1 MKGLSK
7 TGRSDVP
14 EVLVFEI
21 LHRLPIKSL
30 TRFRCVC
37 KPWSSSFQTPLFITK
52 HHNHHL
58 RHNNLNLLLKRSLV
72 NRGPYDTYFFSQ
84 LSIDKGHNF
93 SVKQTVHLPFFEDFL
108 SRPQVHGPCNGI
120 LCLSNFDDKVAL
132 WNPSTRE
139 FKILPQSSIQCP
151 PSASCISSG
160 FGCSGFGYDSQSDDY
175 KVVRFVT
182 IYFEGYDEHDPGQGY
197 VEFDR
202 NEKVELYSLTS
213 DSWKEISLPEVSA
226 YGAPMFNNYVN
237 GFYYW
242 LGRGYYDY
250 EKYILSFDMVNEKFS
265 TLPLPLP
272 MTSGSYYLDLLD
284 FNGLLGAL
292 LPQGEGTE
300 KSFDL
305 WVMNG
310 SWTKQFTI
318 DSVPG
323 VERALGFWKN
333 GELFL
338 ESSDHELVL
347 FDPSTRE
354 LKNLG
359 IHAYMGTMHI
369 SAYVENLV
377 PINGRS
383 EYEEHI
389 IRITK
394 RGELSIFPKSFI
406 VLSHCLHM
414 MPRQKAGPDASVKC
428 NCIELCLRELGVAN
442 CRSY

>member
-1 MKGLSK
+1 MQGLNK
-7 TGRSDVP
+7 TGRSDVA

-21 LHRLPIKSL
+21 LHRLPVKSL

-58 RHNNLNLLLKRSLV
+58 RHNNLNLLLQRSHG
-72 NRGPYDTYFFSQ
+72 NTRYDTHYFSQ
-84 LSIDKGHNF
+84 LSTDKGHNF
-93 SVKQTVHLPFFEDFL
+93 S
-108 SRPQVHGPCNGI
+108 
-120 LCLSNFDDKVAL
+120 VAL

-151 PSASCISSG
+151 PSANSD
-160 FGCSGFGYDSQSDDY
+160 FGCSGFGYDSQTNDY
-175 KVVRFVT
+175 KVVKFAA
-182 IYFEGYDEHDPGQGY
+182 IYFGGYDEHYNGY

-202 NEKVELYSLTS
+202 NEKVELYSLRS
-213 DSWKEISLPEVSA
+213 DSWKEISYPEVTA
-226 YGAPMFNNYVN
+226 FDPLLFNNYVN

-242 LGRGYYDY
+242 LALGHYDY
-250 EKYILSFDMVNEKFS
+250 AILSFDMVTEKFS

-272 MTSGSYYLDLLD
+272 TTSGSYYLDLLGL
-284 FNGLLGAL
+284 NGLLGAL

-305 WVMNG
+305 WVMNE

-318 DSVPG
+318 DYVPG

-338 ESSDHELVL
+338 ESLDHELVL

-359 IHAYMGTMHI
+359 IHAYKGTMHI

-389 IRITK
+389 IRWLPG
-394 RGELSIFPKSFI
+394 R
-406 VLSHCLHM
+406 
-414 MPRQKAGPDASVKC
+414 AS
-428 NCIELCLRELGVAN
+428 N
-442 CRSY
+442 

>member
-1 MKGLSK
+1 MQGLSK
-7 TGRSDVP
+7 TGGSDIP

-21 LHRLPIKSL
+21 LHRLPVKSL
-30 TRFRCVC
+30 TRFKCVC

-58 RHNNLNLLLKRSLV
+58 RRNNLNLLLKRSLE
-72 NRGPYDTYFFSQ
+72 NRRPYDTYFFSQ
-84 LSIDKGHNF
+84 LSTDKGHNF
-93 SVKQTVHLPFFEDFL
+93 SVKQTVHLPFFENFL
-108 SRPQVHGPCNGI
+108 SRPEVHGPCNGI
-120 LCLSNFDDKVAL
+120 LCLSDFTDKVAL

-151 PSASCISSG
+151 PFASYIPYYNIYID
-160 FGCSGFGYDSQSDDY
+160 FGCSGFGYDSQTDDY

-182 IYFEGYDEHDPGQGY
+182 IHFGGYDEVYNGY

-202 NEKVELYSLTS
+202 NEKVELYSLRS
-213 DSWKEISLPEVSA
+213 DSWKEISHPGVTAHGPLLI
-226 YGAPMFNNYVN
+226 NNYIN

-242 LGRGYYDY
+242 LAVGHY
-250 EKYILSFDMVNEKFS
+250 EYEISILSFDMVTENFS
-265 TLPLPLP
+265 ILPLPLP
-272 MTSGSYYLDLLD
+272 TTSGTYYLALLD

-300 KSFDL
+300 KSFDI

-359 IHAYMGTMHI
+359 IHAYMGTMRI

-389 IRITK
+389 IR
-394 RGELSIFPKSFI
+394 RLPEG
-406 VLSHCLHM
+406 
-414 MPRQKAGPDASVKC
+414 AS
-428 NCIELCLRELGVAN
+428 N
-442 CRSY
+442 

>member
-21 LHRLPIKSL
+21 LHRLPVKSL

-37 KPWSSSFQTPLFITK
+37 KPWSFSFQTHLFITK

-58 RHNNLNLLLKRSLV
+58 KHNNLNLLLKRSHG
-72 NRGPYDTYFFSQ
+72 NDRRYYTYYFSQ
-84 LSIDKGHNF
+84 LSTDKGHNF
-93 SVKQTVHLPFFEDFL
+93 SVSVYLPFFENFL
-108 SRPQVHGPCNGI
+108 SQPQVDGPCNGI
-120 LCLSNFDDKVAL
+120 LCLHDLDDKAAL

-151 PSASCISSG
+151 PSACLPYYCIPSISRG
-160 FGCSGFGYDSQSDDY
+160 FDCSGFGYDSQTDDY

-182 IYFEGYDEHDPGQGY
+182 IYFGGYDENDNGY
-197 VEFDR
+197 VEVDR
-202 NEKVELYSLTS
+202 NEKVELYSLRS
-213 DSWKEISLPEVSA
+213 DSWKKISLPEVSA
-226 YGAPMFNNYVN
+226 DGAPLFNNYIN

-242 LGRGYYDY
+242 LGSGYYDH
-250 EKYILSFDMVNEKFS
+250 ENYILSFDMVNEKFS

-292 LPQGEGTE
+292 LPLGEGTE
-300 KSFDL
+300 ESFDL

-323 VERALGFWKN
+323 VESALGFWKN

-359 IHAYMGTMHI
+359 IHAHMGTMQI
-369 SAYVENLV
+369 SAYVESLV
-377 PINGRS
+377 PINGSSDGRS
-383 EYEEHI
+383 KYEEHI
-389 IRITK
+389 IHRPP
-394 RGELSIFPKSFI
+394 G
-406 VLSHCLHM
+406 
-414 MPRQKAGPDASVKC
+414 GAS
-428 NCIELCLRELGVAN
+428 N
-442 CRSY
+442 

>member
-1 MKGLSK
+1 MQGLSK

-21 LHRLPIKSL
+21 LHRLPVKSL

-58 RHNNLNLLLKRSLV
+58 RHNNLNLLLNRSHG
-72 NRGPYDTYFFSQ
+72 NRLPYDTYFFSQ
-84 LSIDKGHNF
+84 LSTDKGHNF
-93 SVKQTVHLPFFEDFL
+93 SVKQTVHLPFFENFL
-108 SRPQVHGPCNGI
+108 FYPQFLGPCNGI
-120 LCLSNFDDKVAL
+120 LCLSDFSDKVAL

-151 PSASCISSG
+151 PSASYIPYYSVYRD
-160 FGCSGFGYDSQSDDY
+160 FGCSGFGYDSQTDDY
-175 KVVRFVT
+175 KVVRFA
-182 IYFEGYDEHDPGQGY
+182 IIHFGGYDEHDPGQGY
-197 VEFDR
+197 LEFDPE
-202 NEKVELYSLTS
+202 NKVELYSLRS
-213 DSWKEISLPEVSA
+213 DSWKEISLPEGSA
-226 YGAPMFNNYVN
+226 YGDPLFNNYVN

-242 LGRGYYDY
+242 LGSGYYDY
-250 EKYILSFDMVNEKFS
+250 ENHILSFDMVNEKFS
-265 TLPLPLP
+265 ILPLPLP
-272 MTSGSYYLDLLD
+272 MTSGSYYLELLD

-323 VERALGFWKN
+323 VERVLGFWKN

-338 ESSDHELVL
+338 DSPDHELSMKNILYVGCPEGHQIDIERGTTTKERRCICML
-347 FDPSTRE
+347 DMEWFSCLNCA
-354 LKNLG
+354 LKSSMSL
-359 IHAYMGTMHI
+359 I
-369 SAYVENLV
+369 VE
-377 PINGRS
+377 
-383 EYEEHI
+383 
-389 IRITK
+389 
-394 RGELSIFPKSFI
+394 
-406 VLSHCLHM
+406 
-414 MPRQKAGPDASVKC
+414 
-428 NCIELCLRELGVAN
+428 

>member
-1 MKGLSK
+1 MQGLSK

-21 LHRLPIKSL
+21 LHRLPVKSL

-58 RHNNLNLLLKRSLV
+58 RHNNLNLLLKSSYVSTR
-72 NRGPYDTYFFSQ
+72 YDTHYFSQ
-84 LSIDKGHNF
+84 LSTDKGHNF
-93 SVKQTVHLPFFEDFL
+93 SVKQTVHLPFFENFL
-108 SRPQVHGPCNGI
+108 YSPKVDGPCNGI
-120 LCLSNFDDKVAL
+120 LCLSDFNDKVAL

-151 PSASCISSG
+151 PSAG
-160 FGCSGFGYDSQSDDY
+160 YTDFDRSGFGYDSQTDDY
-175 KVVRFVT
+175 KVVRFAT
-182 IYFEGYDEHDPGQGY
+182 IYFEGYDEHYNRY
-197 VEFDR
+197 VELDQ
-202 NEKVELYSLTS
+202 NEKFELYSLRS
-213 DSWKEISLPEVSA
+213 DSWKEISHPGGTTYDPLL
-226 YGAPMFNNYVN
+226 FNNYLN
-237 GFYYW
+237 GFHYW
-242 LGRGYYDY
+242 AACGYYDN
-250 EKYILSFDMVNEKFS
+250 ENYILSFDMVTEKFS

-272 MTSGSYYLDLLD
+272 RTSGSYRLDLLD

-323 VERALGFWKN
+323 VGRALGFWKN

-359 IHAYMGTMHI
+359 IHDYMETMEI
-369 SAYVENLV
+369 SAYVESLV

-383 EYEEHI
+383 EYEECI
-389 IRITK
+389 IR
-394 RGELSIFPKSFI
+394 RPPG
-406 VLSHCLHM
+406 
-414 MPRQKAGPDASVKC
+414 GAS
-428 NCIELCLRELGVAN
+428 N
-442 CRSY
+442 

>member
-1 MKGLSK
+1 MQGLSK

-21 LHRLPIKSL
+21 LHRLPVKSL
-30 TRFRCVC
+30 TRF
-37 KPWSSSFQTPLFITK
+37 
-52 HHNHHL
+52 N
-58 RHNNLNLLLKRSLV
+58 
-72 NRGPYDTYFFSQ
+72 
-84 LSIDKGHNF
+84 
-93 SVKQTVHLPFFEDFL
+93 DFT
-108 SRPQVHGPCNGI
+108 
-120 LCLSNFDDKVAL
+120 DKVAL

-139 FKILPQSSIQCP
+139 FKIHPQSNALLLRVIFP
-151 PSASCISSG
+151 III
-160 FGCSGFGYDSQSDDY
+160 
-175 KVVRFVT
+175 FVT
-182 IYFEGYDEHDPGQGY
+182 IHFGGYDKVYDGY

-202 NEKVELYSLTS
+202 NEKVELYSLRS
-213 DSWKEISLPEVSA
+213 DSWKEISHPGVTG
-226 YGAPMFNNYVN
+226 YGPLLINNYIN

-242 LGRGYYDY
+242 LAVGHY
-250 EKYILSFDMVNEKFS
+250 EYEISILSFDMVTENFS
-265 TLPLPLP
+265 ILPLPLP
-272 MTSGSYYLDLLD
+272 TTSGTYYLDLLD

-292 LPQGEGTE
+292 LPLGEGTE
-300 KSFDL
+300 KSFDI

-359 IHAYMGTMHI
+359 IHAYMGTMRI

-389 IRITK
+389 IR
-394 RGELSIFPKSFI
+394 RLPG
-406 VLSHCLHM
+406 
-414 MPRQKAGPDASVKC
+414 GAS
-428 NCIELCLRELGVAN
+428 N
-442 CRSY
+442 